1 MKQALLLWL
10 AIAIS
15 IPGVSQQYGGQS
27 DTTLKKILEEVV
39 ITGYN
44 TATRK
49 EYTGAVSTIQGS
61 RLNKIPMASFDQMLQ
76 GRAPGLYVA
85 SGSGQ
90 PGAPAKVV
98 IRGQATISG
107 AVAPLYVVDGIAVE
121 SGVFMTMNPGDFE
134 SVSILKDANATALYG
149 SRGANGVILIT
160 TKRGK
165 AGALS
170 LSFNTQHGIS
180 QPTRSRFHV
189 MNTAE
194 RLQFEEEVGLE
205 TGRSIGAGWIFSAL
219 NPANAALPPAEKQR
233 YARILDSLG
242 NIHTNWKDYFLR
254 NAAPFHEYELSASG
268 GTENIRFYSAANYYK
283 QEGIALRSGIER
295 YSFRTNLDVTSKR
308 FSAAINTAIGYTN
321 NKLIETEN
329 TSAVTNPMASVYYA
343 LPYEQ
348 PYVNGQL
355 VHTGN
360 KARFGGAYDTREG
373 SDALERSQNSTYNVN
388 QLKGTLNTA
397 LKYNFTDYLYAS
409 TNLGFDYRENVEVR
423 TIKPGTYSG
432 SQPAIPGRQ
441 GMHAEGMA
449 RYFQFTAISGLTYSR
464 TLRDIHQLTVAGFYE
479 FNRTKYSS
487 MQLTGYGITPGLAGT
502 ISGITPGSALNG
514 FIPRIDGGRT
524 GTALAS
530 WIALARYLYKD
541 KYTLNVTFR
550 RDGSSTVP
558 ENNRWHNFYS
568 IGAGYDLK
576 KESFLASSK
585 WLNTLRF
592 RSSYGTS
599 ASPFIANFAYTAGYG
614 GSRYDGSPAIIPSAV
629 GNEDYNWEY
638 TKIFN
643 VGVDFAMMDNRIRLI
658 ADWYNKRTEGVFAD
672 KQLSQTS
679 GFNNQRINAG
689 VIRNRGIELDLSGDI
704 IRNAN
709 LTWSAGFNVAYNQN
723 RVMSLGSVNEFTQGA
738 SIIRVGLP
746 VNSHYIVKWGG
757 VDPQTGKAQYYN
769 RDGSITA
776 NYNVVSQ
783 SVATFGTIDPLYTGG
798 ITSKLNWKNFSAE
811 VFFSFA
817 QDLYRY
823 NSEEYYLLNSNQ
835 FVFSNQSKKWLSRW
849 RKPSDITDQPR
860 FSEPRNF
867 TSRDVQDASYVRLR
881 NVQLAYRLPADL
893 LKHTQLLRSA
903 MIYIQ
908 GQNLY
913 TFTSWTGFDPE
924 DNNSTAFFEYP
935 AARTITAG
943 VSIQF

>member
-15 IPGVSQQYGGQS
+15 IPGVSQQYKGKT
-27 DTTLKKILEEVV
+27 DTLKKILEEVV

-49 EYTGAVSTIQGS
+49 EYIGAVSTIQGGK
-61 RLNKIPMASFDQMLQ
+61 LNKIPMASFDQMLQ

-90 PGAPAKVV
+90 PGAAAKVV

-107 AVAPLYVVDGIAVE
+107 SVSPLYVVDGIAVE

-134 SVSILKDANATALYG
+134 SVSVLKDANATALYG

-165 AGALS
+165 AGELTFT
-170 LSFNTQHGIS
+170 FNTQHGVS
-180 QPTRSRFHV
+180 QPTRSRFNV
-189 MNTAE
+189 MNTEE

-205 TGRSIGAGWIFSAL
+205 TGKITGAGWIFSDK
-219 NPANAALPPAEKQR
+219 NPANAALPQAQKQR

-242 NIHTNWKDYFLR
+242 SIHTNWRDVFLR
-254 NAAPFHEYELSASG
+254 NNAPFHEYELSASG
-268 GTENIRFYSAANYYK
+268 GTEGIRFYSAANYYK

-308 FSAAINTAIGYTN
+308 FTAAINTAVGYTN
-321 NKLIETEN
+321 NKLIESEGSPGTTN
-329 TSAVTNPMASVYYA
+329 TMAAVYYA

-360 KARFGGAYDTREG
+360 KARFGGTYDTREG
-373 SDALERSQNSTYNVN
+373 SDALERLQSSTYNVN
-388 QLKGTLNTA
+388 QLKGTLTTA

-409 TNLGFDYRENVEVR
+409 SNLGFDYRENVEVR

-432 SQPAIPGRQ
+432 GQSSIPGRQ

-449 RYFQFTAISGLTYSR
+449 RYFQFTAVSGLTYSR
-464 TLRDIHQLTVAGFYE
+464 TLKDIHQLTLAGFYE
-479 FNRTKYSS
+479 FNRMKYSS

-514 FIPRIDGGRT
+514 FIPKAEGGRT
-524 GTALAS
+524 GSALAS

-558 ENNRWHNFYS
+558 ESNRWHNFYAV
-568 IGAGYDLK
+568 GAGYDLK
-576 KESFLASSK
+576 KEAFLAAAK
-585 WLNTLRF
+585 WINTLRF

-599 ASPFIANFAYTAGYG
+599 ASPFSSNFAYAAGYG

-629 GNEDYNWEY
+629 GNDDYDWEY
-638 TKIFN
+638 MKVFN
-643 VGVDFAMMDNRIRLI
+643 VGVDLAILDNRLRLI
-658 ADWYNKRTEGVFAD
+658 ADWYNKRTEGIFLD
-672 KQLSQTS
+672 QQISQTS
-679 GFNNQRINAG
+679 GFSSRKINAG
-689 VIRNRGIELDLSGDI
+689 AIRNRGIEIDLSGDI

-709 LTWSAGFNVAYNQN
+709 LTWSAGFNVAYNKN
-723 RVMSLGSVNEFTQGA
+723 KVVSLGGVNEFTQGA

-746 VNSHYIVKWGG
+746 VNTHYIVKWGG

-769 RDGSITA
+769 RDGSLTT

-798 ITSKLNWKNFSAE
+798 ITSRLNWKNFSAE

-835 FVFSNQSKKWLSRW
+835 FASSNQSRKWLDRW
-849 RKPSDITDQPR
+849 RKPGDITDQPS
-860 FSEPRNF
+860 FAEPRNF
-867 TSRDVQDASYVRLR
+867 TSRDIQDASYVRLR
-881 NVQLAYRLPADL
+881 NAQLAYRIPAEIV
-893 LKHTQLLRSA
+893 KRTQLLRSA
-903 MIYIQ
+903 MIYVQ
-908 GQNLY
+908 GQNLL

-943 VSIQF
+943 LSIQF

>member
-1 MKQALLLWL
+1 MKQALILWL
-10 AIAIS
+10 AIVMS
-15 IPGVSQQYGGQS
+15 IPGVSQQQKRQT
-27 DTTLKKILEEVV
+27 DTLKKLLDEVV

-49 EYTGAVSTIQGS
+49 EYTGAVSTIEGNK
-61 RLNKIPMASFDQMLQ
+61 LNKVPMASFDQLLQ

-85 SGSGQ
+85 AGSGQ
-90 PGAPAKVV
+90 PGAAAKVV

-107 AVAPLYVVDGIAVE
+107 SVSPLYVVDGIAVE

-165 AGALS
+165 AGKMS
-170 LSFNTQHGIS
+170 LTFNTQHGFS
-180 QPTRSRFHV
+180 QPTRDRFNV

-194 RLQFEEEVGLE
+194 RLKFEEEVGQE
-205 TGRSIGAGWIFSAL
+205 TARAIGPGWIFSDL
-219 NPANAALPPAEKQR
+219 NPANAALPLAQKQR
-233 YARILDSLG
+233 YAAILDSLG
-242 NIHTNWKDYFLR
+242 NIHTNWKDYFMR
-254 NAAPFHEYELSASG
+254 TAAPFHEYELSASG
-268 GTENIRFYSAANYYK
+268 GTEGIRFYTAANYYK
-283 QEGIALRSGIER
+283 QEGIVIRSGIER
-295 YSFRTNLDVTSKR
+295 YSFRTNLDVKANR
-308 FSAAINTAIGYTN
+308 FSAAINTAVGYTN
-321 NKLIETEN
+321 NKLIESEN
-329 TSAVTNPMASVYYA
+329 SSSVANPMASVYYA

-360 KARFGGAYDTREG
+360 KARFGGTYDTREG
-373 SDALERSQNSTYNVN
+373 SDALERAAHTSYNVN
-388 QLKGTLNTA
+388 QLKGTLNTS

-423 TIKPGTYSG
+423 TIQPGTYSG
-432 SQPAIPGRQ
+432 SQPAVPGRQ

-449 RYFQFTAISGLTYSR
+449 RYYQFTAVSGLTYSR
-464 TLRDIHQLTVAGFYE
+464 TLREFHQLTVAGFYE
-479 FNRTKYSS
+479 FNRMKSTA

-514 FIPRIDGGRT
+514 FIPKVEGGRT
-524 GTALAS
+524 GAALAS
-530 WIALARYLYKD
+530 WIVLARYLFKE
-541 KYTLNVTFR
+541 KYSLNVTFR

-576 KESFLASSK
+576 KETFMASQD
-585 WLNTLRF
+585 WLNTLRI

-599 ASPFIANFAYTAGYG
+599 ASPFSTNFAYTAGYG
-614 GSRYDGSPAIIPSAV
+614 GSRYDGSPAIIPNSV

-643 VGVDFAMMDNRIRLI
+643 AGLDVAILDNRIRLI
-658 ADWYNKRTEGVFAD
+658 ADWYNKRTEGVFVD
-672 KQLSQTS
+672 EQLSQTS
-679 GFNNQRINAG
+679 GFSSRRINAG

-704 IRNAN
+704 IRNKN
-709 LTWSAGFNVAYNQN
+709 VTWSAGFNMAYNQN
-723 RVMSLGSVNEFTQGA
+723 KVLSLGKVSEFTQGA

-769 RDGSITA
+769 REGSLTT

-798 ITSKLNWKNFSAE
+798 INSKVSWKNFSAE
-811 VFFSFA
+811 VFLSFA

-835 FVFSNQSKKWLSRW
+835 FVVSNQSRKWLSRW
-849 RKPSDITDQPR
+849 RKPGDVTDQPR
-860 FSEPRNF
+860 FSETRNF

-881 NVQLAYRLPADL
+881 NVQLAYHIPSVL
-893 LKHTQLLRSA
+893 LKRTHLLSSA
-903 MIYIQ
+903 MIYLQ

-943 VSIQF
+943 VSMQF

>member
-10 AIAIS
+10 TIAIS
-15 IPGVSQQYGGQS
+15 IPGVSQQYGGQK
-27 DTTLKKILEEVV
+27 DTSKKILEEVV

-49 EYTGAVSTIQGS
+49 EYTGAVSTIQGNK
-61 RLNKIPMASFDQMLQ
+61 LNKIPMASFDQMLQ

-85 SGSGQ
+85 AGSGQ

-98 IRGQATISG
+98 IRGQSTISG
-107 AVAPLYVVDGIAVE
+107 SVMPLYVVDGIAVE

-165 AGALS
+165 AGELS
-170 LSFNTQHGIS
+170 FTFNTQHGIS
-180 QPTRSRFHV
+180 QPTRSRFNV
-189 MNTAE
+189 MNTEE

-205 TGRSIGAGWIFSAL
+205 TGRPIGPGWIFSAL

-242 NIHTNWKDYFLR
+242 NTHTNWKDYFLR
-254 NAAPFHEYELSASG
+254 NDAPFHEYELNASG

-283 QEGIALRSGIER
+283 QEGIALRSGMER
-295 YSFRTNLDVTSKR
+295 YSFRTNLDVASKR
-308 FSAAINTAIGYTN
+308 FSAAINTAVGYTN
-321 NKLIETEN
+321 NKLIESEN
-329 TSAVTNPMASVYYA
+329 TSSVANPMAAVYYA

-360 KARFGGAYDTREG
+360 KARFGGTYDTREG
-373 SDALERSQNSTYNVN
+373 SDALERSQHTSYTVN
-388 QLKGTLNTA
+388 QLKGTLNTM
-397 LKYNFTDYLYAS
+397 LKYNLTDHLYAS

-423 TIKPGTYSG
+423 TIQPGTYSG
-432 SQPAIPGRQ
+432 SQPAVPGRQ
-441 GMHAEGMA
+441 GMHAEGMS
-449 RYFQFTAISGLTYSR
+449 RYFQFTAVSGLTYSK
-464 TLRDIHQLTVAGFYE
+464 TLKEAHQLTIAGFYE
-479 FNRTKYSS
+479 FNRVKFSS
-487 MQLTGYGITPGLAGT
+487 MQMTGYGITPGLAGT

-514 FIPRIDGGRT
+514 FIPKMEGGRT
-524 GTALAS
+524 GSALAS

-541 KYTLNVTFR
+541 KYSLNVTFR

-558 ENNRWHNFYS
+558 ESNRWHNFYS
-568 IGAGYDLK
+568 VGAGYDLK
-576 KESFLASSK
+576 KENFLASET
-585 WLNTLRF
+585 WLNTLRL

-599 ASPFIANFAYTAGYG
+599 ASPFSTNFAYTAGYG
-614 GSRYDGSPAIIPSAV
+614 GSRYDGSPAIIPTSV

-638 TKIFN
+638 MKIFN
-643 VGVDFAMMDNRIRLI
+643 VGLDLAVLDNRIRLI
-658 ADWYNKRTEGVFAD
+658 ADWYNKRTEGIFAD
-672 KQLSQTS
+672 EQLSQSS
-679 GFNNQRINAG
+679 GFSSRRINTG

-704 IRNAN
+704 IRNKN
-709 LTWSAGFNVAYNQN
+709 LTWSAGFNMAYNKN
-723 RVMSLGSVNEFTQGA
+723 KVLSLGAVNEFTQGA

-746 VNSHYIVKWGG
+746 VNTHYIVKWGG

-769 RDGSITA
+769 RDGSLTT
-776 NYNVVSQ
+776 NYSVVSQ

-798 ITSKLNWKNFSAE
+798 ITSRVSWKNFSAE

-823 NSEEYYLLNSNQ
+823 NSEEYYMLNSNQ
-835 FVFSNQSKKWLSRW
+835 FVVSNQSKKWLSRW
-849 RKPSDITDQPR
+849 RKPGDVTDQPR
-860 FSEPRNF
+860 FSETRNF

-881 NVQLAYRLPADL
+881 NVQLAYRIPATV
-893 LKHTQLLRSA
+893 LKQTHLLRSA
-903 MIYIQ
+903 MIYLQ

-943 VSIQF
+943 ISIQF

>member
-10 AIAIS
+10 IIAIS
-15 IPGVSQQYGGQS
+15 IPGVSQQYGGQK
-27 DTTLKKILEEVV
+27 DTLKKILDEVV

-49 EYTGAVSTIQGS
+49 EYTGAVSTIQGN
-61 RLNKIPMASFDQMLQ
+61 RLNKIPVASFDQMLQ

-85 SGSGQ
+85 AGSGQ
-90 PGAPAKVV
+90 PGASAKVV

-107 AVAPLYVVDGIAVE
+107 SVMPLYVVDGIAVE

-165 AGALS
+165 AGELS
-170 LSFNTQHGIS
+170 FTFNTQHGIS
-180 QPTRSRFHV
+180 QPTRSRFNV

-194 RLQFEEEVGLE
+194 RLQFEEEAGLE
-205 TGRSIGAGWIFSAL
+205 TGRPIGPGWIFSAL
-219 NPANAALPPAEKQR
+219 NPANAALPPAQKER
-233 YARILDSLG
+233 YASILDSLG

-254 NAAPFHEYELSASG
+254 NDAPFHEYELNASG

-283 QEGIALRSGIER
+283 QEGIVLRSGMER
-295 YSFRTNLDVTSKR
+295 YSFRTNLDVASKR
-308 FSAAINTAIGYTN
+308 FSAAINTAVGYTN
-321 NKLIETEN
+321 NKLIESEN
-329 TSAVTNPMASVYYA
+329 TQFVTNPMAAVYYA

-360 KARFGGAYDTREG
+360 KARIGGTYDTREG
-373 SDALERSQNSTYNVN
+373 SDALERSQHTSYTVN
-388 QLKGTLNTA
+388 QLKGTLNTT
-397 LKYNFTDYLYAS
+397 LKYHLTDHLYAS

-423 TIKPGTYSG
+423 TIQPGTYSG
-432 SQPAIPGRQ
+432 SQPAVPGRQ
-441 GMHAEGMA
+441 GMHAEGMS
-449 RYFQFTAISGLTYSR
+449 RYFQFTAVSGLTYSK
-464 TLRDIHQLTVAGFYE
+464 TLQEAHQLTVAGFYE
-479 FNRTKYSS
+479 FNRVKFSS
-487 MQLTGYGITPGLAGT
+487 MQMTGYGITPGLAGT
-502 ISGITPGSALNG
+502 ISGVTPGSALNG
-514 FIPRIDGGRT
+514 FIPKMEGGRT
-524 GTALAS
+524 GSALAS

-541 KYTLNVTFR
+541 KYSLNVTFR

-568 IGAGYDLK
+568 VGAGYDLK
-576 KESFLASSK
+576 KENFLASEK
-585 WLNTLRF
+585 WLNTVRL

-599 ASPFIANFAYTAGYG
+599 ASPFSSNFAYTAGYG
-614 GSRYDGSPAIIPSAV
+614 GSRYDGTPAIIPTSV
-629 GNEDYNWEY
+629 GNEEYNWEY
-638 TKIFN
+638 MKIFN
-643 VGVDFAMMDNRIRLI
+643 VGLDLAVLDNRIRLI
-658 ADWYNKRTEGVFAD
+658 ADWYNKRTEGIFAD
-672 KQLSQTS
+672 EQLSQSS
-679 GFNNQRINAG
+679 GFSSRRINTG
-689 VIRNRGIELDLSGDI
+689 VIRNRGIEIDLSADI
-704 IRNAN
+704 IRNKD
-709 LTWSAGFNVAYNQN
+709 LTWTAGFNMAYNQN
-723 RVMSLGSVNEFTQGA
+723 KVLSLGAVNEFTQGA

-746 VNSHYIVKWGG
+746 VNTHYIVKWGG

-769 RDGSITA
+769 RDGSLTT

-798 ITSKLNWKNFSAE
+798 ITSRVSWKNFSAE

-823 NSEEYYLLNSNQ
+823 NSEEYYMLNSNQ
-835 FVFSNQSKKWLSRW
+835 FVVSNQSKKWLSRW
-849 RKPSDITDQPR
+849 RKPGDVTDQPR
-860 FSEPRNF
+860 FSETRNF
-867 TSRDVQDASYVRLR
+867 TSRDIQDASYVRLR
-881 NVQLAYRLPADL
+881 NVQLAYRIPATV
-893 LKHTQLLRSA
+893 LKQTHLLRSA
-903 MIYIQ
+903 MIYLQ

-943 VSIQF
+943 ISIQF